1 MWQSQQTSSPSTQLN
16 KLSFASSLTIYN
28 LLLNINTELS
38 KGHNDALG
46 GSETDKTLPLK
57 DTFWTLLLDV
67 PRMCQE
73 QEVKA
78 ITPILE
84 FLLFF
89 ERQMLVCP

>member
-1 MWQSQQTSSPSTQLN
+1 MWQSQQTSSPSIQLN

-28 LLLNINTELS
+28 LLLNINTQLS
-38 KGHNDALG
+38 KGPSDALG

-57 DTFWTLLLDV
+57 DTFWTLLLNA
-67 PRMCQE
+67 PRVCQE
-73 QEVKA
+73 PEVK
-78 ITPILE
+78 IMTPILE